1 MDEPDA
7 DGLPHNIR
15 IFPLDGA
22 VLFPGEYLP
31 LNIFEARY
39 RNMVA
44 DALKGSRLIGM
55 VQPRN
60 PAEYFS
66 MARAPVYQVGCV
78 GRITEHRQ
86 TEDGRYLIV
95 LEGVSRFRIGDE
107 PEAEDPGPDGGYRR
121 MNVAYHEFFEDRQ
134 GSGTLGAGRDDVVQK
149 LKAFFSRTAIEAD
162 WAAIDDL
169 PDDRLVHTLAM
180 TGPFAS
186 VERQALLEAPTL
198 SERTEVLIALMALSG
213 EPGPDPSQPRAH

>member
-1 MDEPDA
+1 MEELE
-7 DGLPHNIR
+7 DGDLPQNIP

-31 LNIFEARY
+31 LNVFEERY
-39 RNMVA
+39 RHMVA
-44 DALKGSRLIGM
+44 DALKGARLIGM
-55 VQPRN
+55 VQPRE
-60 PAEYFS
+60 PAEYAL
-66 MARAPVYQVGCV
+66 MAQAPVYQVGCL

-95 LEGVSRFRIGDE
+95 LEGVSRFRIEDE
-107 PEAEDPGPDGGYRR
+107 INRDQGTDRGYRR
-121 MNVAYHEFFEDRQ
+121 MNVAYQEFLEDRQ
-134 GSGTLGAGRDDVVQK
+134 GGATLGAGRDDVVQK
-149 LKAFFSRTAIEAD
+149 LKIFLGQSGVEAD

-180 TGPFAS
+180 TCPFPS

-198 SERTEVLIALMALSG
+198 RQRAEVLTALMALSG